1 MRPVATWILLFYQLT
16 LSFYDPA
23 MHSRTGFTAEK
34 SSLTNCKEDFSQR
47 FSFHFLHILKQGQW

>member
-34 SSLTNCKEDFSQR
+34 SSLTKSIEKEISDKD
-47 FSFHFLHILKQGQW
+47 SFLAHL

>member
-16 LSFYDPA
+16 LSFYDPT

-47 FSFHFLHILKQGQW
+47 FSFHFLHILKQGEW